1 MKIKFQGN
9 EFWYGTCVKYGM
21 RMPIG
26 PDTEA
31 ELDLTS
37 NPTPNQEMPLLVS
50 TKGDAS
56 GLRRDFTSG
65 SEAAL

>member
-26 PDTEA
+26 PDTETGF
-31 ELDLTS
+31 D
-37 NPTPNQEMPLLVS
+37 Q
-50 TKGDAS
+50 
-56 GLRRDFTSG
+56 
-65 SEAAL
+65 